1 MPIRRTRSPQDQED
15 DLAPRSKTE
24 ILRDPGM
31 LQALSERVYA
41 LLLEDLRI
49 QKERNR
55 NYGGWY

>member
-1 MPIRRTRSPQDQED
+1 MPTRRTRPAQDQED
-15 DLAPRSKTE
+15 DSAPRSKTE
-24 ILRDPGM
+24 ILRDPAM
-31 LQALSERVYA
+31 LQALSEKVYE